1 MRALEMC
8 LFICLP
14 FTCFAQALV
23 QKGEKHHMFSDSIPA
38 NIQRSVNEENLQFM
52 QHRDIYCPEYF
63 EFIYRLTLANSV
75 SLKGDHCGPCGVT
88 VM

>member
-1 MRALEMC
+1 MHSLIVGFC
-8 LFICLP
+8 LFTLYLFP
-14 FTCFAQALV
+14 QALV

-63 EFIYRLTLANSV
+63 EFMYRLTLANSV
-75 SLKGDHCGPCGVT
+75 SSRVIASSPVLSCD